1 MIYTLE
7 QIDQLTK
14 ESVRRENA
22 LIAEY
27 RRTHTVPG
35 RGVISTPEIDAERAE
50 QKRLYGN
57 TSKLLPIRINHHPP
71 GRWFSFAHFLGE
83 VYA

>member
-50 QKRLYGN
+50 QKASVWGIPQ
-57 TSKLLPIRINHHPP
+57 S
-71 GRWFSFAHFLGE
+71 SCQ
-83 VYA
+83 

>member
-35 RGVISTPEIDAERAE
+35 SKNLCNPCNPCLKNNEITRTPA
-50 QKRLYGN
+50 
-57 TSKLLPIRINHHPP
+57 S
-71 GRWFSFAHFLGE
+71 S
-83 VYA
+83 